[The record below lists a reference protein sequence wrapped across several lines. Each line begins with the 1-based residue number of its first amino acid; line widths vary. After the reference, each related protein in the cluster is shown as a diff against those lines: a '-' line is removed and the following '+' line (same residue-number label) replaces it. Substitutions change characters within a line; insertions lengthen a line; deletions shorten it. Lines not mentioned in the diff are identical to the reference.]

1 MIEKAF
7 EQDEKDF
14 TLEVPVNLQN
24 DHIYGEGKKSHIS
37 DENLL
42 SWMSKMSKKVMVSAA
57 IL

>member
-24 DHIYGEGKKSHIS
+24 DRIYGEGKKSHIS
-37 DENLL
+37 DEN
-42 SWMSKMSKKVMVSAA
+42 
-57 IL
+57 

>member
-14 TLEVPVNLQN
+14 TLEVPVDLQN
-24 DHIYGEGKKSHIS
+24 DRIYGEGKKSHIS